1 MSSSNST
8 NRVSFVDVIIF
19 AGLESL
25 GMCAIVG
32 NLALI
37 IVLLNNKYLHRASF
51 ILMLN
56 LAIADVIHG
65 FVTTCHFYPPILLKQ
80 MHIGEMAVR
89 LFNIADWTAWAITLT
104 HMSAICLDRLIA
116 IILYGRYNVLVTVQ
130 RIKTFSISCW
140 AFFLSTNV
148 TLFFLQACC
157 MIRPLESL
165 NYYSFGYAENSG
177 ENFNVYVLTY
187 TPVEILTILILSF
200 SNPIT
205 LVQLYRRHKRKIALR
220 QQGTTKSVSTSSS
233 SLLKQQRSQW
243 QRLRSTFTSPSRIV
257 ASTMLLEMSMK
268 MGSKH
273 IANDVREMAARRS
286 NRQQQR
292 ILLQIT
298 VVALIFYA
306 YMTAYYVSYYSRF
319 QSIAV
324 MIFNSYFY
332 SITHMINPVIY
343 FSLNKEMRSQLKEAF
358 VDFRKFFSCKKK
370 DPYGFANSSTKIN
383 HSTKLTMV
391 RAQSTSCS
399 ETSPLFSSNNHYKS
413 TGTTQKN
420 EERLLDSVEGSST
433 GNESAEIRAI
443 VQNDD
448 PSDQCSLPKSDIY
461 VTPPVEMPNKMGA
474 KERSTF
480 INQLVSALQYASNK
494 SLSSVKGQNEVNEGE
509 EYGEDERAAENG
521 EQLRVQPVL
530 RKLDKSATTNDI
542 SSMIKQRYIRFSNT
556 LQVISRDSNFLS
568 ENHKYVSMGSLE
580 RSCLLNDMSGN
591 SDSTSTTVQKSIT
604 RSTSSNSNVFRSS
617 TTNCNGDTGLLLDD
631 EIDTDVEEEIAYL

>member
-1 MSSSNST
+1 MSTSNST
-8 NRVSFVDVIIF
+8 NRVSLIDVIIF
-19 AGLESL
+19 GGLESL
-25 GMCAIVG
+25 GICAILG

-65 FVTTCHFYPPILLKQ
+65 FVTTCHFYPPILLKE
-80 MHIGEMAVR
+80 MHIGELAVR

-130 RIKTFSISCW
+130 RIKNFSISCW
-140 AFFLSTNV
+140 VLFLSTNV
-148 TLFFLQACC
+148 TLFFVQACC
-157 MIRPLESL
+157 MIRPLETL
-165 NYYSFGYAENSG
+165 NYYSFGYVETKQ
-177 ENFNVYVLTY
+177 FNVYVLTY

-243 QRLRSTFTSPSRIV
+243 QRSYR

-268 MGSKH
+268 MGSKQ
-273 IANDVREMAARRS
+273 IGSDVREMAARRS

-306 YMTAYYVSYYSRF
+306 YMSAYYVSYYSRF

-358 VDFRKFFSCKKK
+358 VDFRKLFDCKKK
-370 DPYGFANSSTKIN
+370 DPYGFANSSTKVN
-383 HSTKLTMV
+383 HSTKMTMV

-399 ETSPLFSSNNHYKS
+399 ETSPLFSSNTHYKS
-413 TGTTQKN
+413 TCATQKN
-420 EERLLDSVEGSST
+420 EERSLDSLEGSST

-461 VTPPVEMPNKMGA
+461 MTPPVEMAANKMGA

-494 SLSSVKGQNEVNEGE
+494 SLASSVKGQNGK
-509 EYGEDERAAENG
+509 EDEEER
-521 EQLRVQPVL
+521 EQLQPAQVL

-556 LQVISRDSNFLS
+556 LQVISKDSIDNFIS

-591 SDSTSTTVQKSIT
+591 SDSTSTTIQKSVT
-604 RSTSSNSNVFRSS
+604 RSQSSSSNMFRGSM
-617 TTNCNGDTGLLLDD
+617 TNCNGDTGLLLDD
-631 EIDTDVEEEIAYL
+631 EIETDDEIAYL

>member
-1 MSSSNST
+1 
-8 NRVSFVDVIIF
+8 
-19 AGLESL
+19 
-25 GMCAIVG
+25 
-32 NLALI
+32 
-37 IVLLNNKYLHRASF
+37 
-51 ILMLN
+51 
-56 LAIADVIHG
+56 
-65 FVTTCHFYPPILLKQ
+65 
-80 MHIGEMAVR
+80 
-89 LFNIADWTAWAITLT
+89 
-104 HMSAICLDRLIA
+104 
-116 IILYGRYNVLVTVQ
+116 
-130 RIKTFSISCW
+130 
-140 AFFLSTNV
+140 
-148 TLFFLQACC
+148 
-157 MIRPLESL
+157 
-165 NYYSFGYAENSG
+165 
-177 ENFNVYVLTY
+177 
-187 TPVEILTILILSF
+187 
-200 SNPIT
+200 
-205 LVQLYRRHKRKIALR
+205 
-220 QQGTTKSVSTSSS
+220 
-233 SLLKQQRSQW
+233 
-243 QRLRSTFTSPSRIV
+243 
-257 ASTMLLEMSMK
+257 MLLEMSMK

-461 VTPPVEMPNKMGA
+461 MTPPVEMPNKMGA

-509 EYGEDERAAENG
+509 EDGEDERAAENG

-556 LQVISRDSNFLS
+556 LQVISRDSNFLL
-568 ENHKYVSMGSLE
+568 ENNKYVSMGSLE

-604 RSTSSNSNVFRSS
+604 RSISSSSNVFRSS

-631 EIDTDVEEEIAYL
+631 EIDTDAEEEIAYL

>member
-1 MSSSNST
+1 MSTSNST
-8 NRVSFVDVIIF
+8 SRVSFVDVIIF
-19 AGLESL
+19 CGLESL
-25 GMCAIVG
+25 GICAILG

-140 AFFLSTNV
+140 ALFLSTNV

-165 NYYSFGYAENSG
+165 NYYSFGYAENS
-177 ENFNVYVLTY
+177 NFNVYVLTY

-243 QRLRSTFTSPSRIV
+243 QRNVKKRDSNEQSKFFR

-268 MGSKH
+268 MGSKA
-273 IANDVREMAARRS
+273 ITNDVREMAARRS

-292 ILLQIT
+292 ILLQ
-298 VVALIFYA
+298 V
-306 YMTAYYVSYYSRF
+306 
-319 QSIAV
+319 
-324 MIFNSYFY
+324 
-332 SITHMINPVIY
+332 P
-343 FSLNKEMRSQLKEAF
+343 
-358 VDFRKFFSCKKK
+358 
-370 DPYGFANSSTKIN
+370 
-383 HSTKLTMV
+383 
-391 RAQSTSCS
+391 
-399 ETSPLFSSNNHYKS
+399 
-413 TGTTQKN
+413 
-420 EERLLDSVEGSST
+420 
-433 GNESAEIRAI
+433 
-443 VQNDD
+443 
-448 PSDQCSLPKSDIY
+448 
-461 VTPPVEMPNKMGA
+461 
-474 KERSTF
+474 
-480 INQLVSALQYASNK
+480 
-494 SLSSVKGQNEVNEGE
+494 
-509 EYGEDERAAENG
+509 
-521 EQLRVQPVL
+521 
-530 RKLDKSATTNDI
+530 
-542 SSMIKQRYIRFSNT
+542 
-556 LQVISRDSNFLS
+556 
-568 ENHKYVSMGSLE
+568 
-580 RSCLLNDMSGN
+580 
-591 SDSTSTTVQKSIT
+591 
-604 RSTSSNSNVFRSS
+604 
-617 TTNCNGDTGLLLDD
+617 
-631 EIDTDVEEEIAYL
+631 

>member
-1 MSSSNST
+1 
-8 NRVSFVDVIIF
+8 
-19 AGLESL
+19 
-25 GMCAIVG
+25 
-32 NLALI
+32 
-37 IVLLNNKYLHRASF
+37 
-51 ILMLN
+51 
-56 LAIADVIHG
+56 
-65 FVTTCHFYPPILLKQ
+65 
-80 MHIGEMAVR
+80 
-89 LFNIADWTAWAITLT
+89 
-104 HMSAICLDRLIA
+104 MSAICLDRLIA

-220 QQGTTKSVSTSSS
+220 Q
-233 SLLKQQRSQW
+233 
-243 QRLRSTFTSPSRIV
+243 

>member
-1 MSSSNST
+1 MSSSNAT

-25 GMCAIVG
+25 GICAIVG

-243 QRLRSTFTSPSRIV
+243 QR

-358 VDFRKFFSCKKK
+358 IDFRKFFSCKKK

-461 VTPPVEMPNKMGA
+461 MTPPVEMPNKMGA

-509 EYGEDERAAENG
+509 EDGEDERAAENG

-556 LQVISRDSNFLS
+556 LQVISRDSNFLP
-568 ENHKYVSMGSLE
+568 ENNKYVSMGSLE

-604 RSTSSNSNVFRSS
+604 RSISSSSNVFRSS

-631 EIDTDVEEEIAYL
+631 EIDTDAEEEIAYL

>member
-243 QRLRSTFTSPSRIV
+243 QR

>member
-220 QQGTTKSVSTSSS
+220 Q
-233 SLLKQQRSQW
+233 
-243 QRLRSTFTSPSRIV
+243 

-461 VTPPVEMPNKMGA
+461 MTPPVEMPNKMGA

-509 EYGEDERAAENG
+509 EDGEDERAAENG
-521 EQLRVQPVL
+521 ELRVQPVL

>member
-19 AGLESL
+19 VGLESL
-25 GMCAIVG
+25 GICAILG

-80 MHIGEMAVR
+80 MHIGELAVR

-130 RIKTFSISCW
+130 RIKTFSLVCW
-140 AFFLSTNV
+140 ALFLSTNV

-165 NYYSFGYAENSG
+165 NYYSFGYAESNKDG
-177 ENFNVYVLTY
+177 NFNVYVLTY

-243 QRLRSTFTSPSRIV
+243 QR

-306 YMTAYYVSYYSRF
+306 YMTAYYVSYYSMF
-319 QSIAV
+319 QSMAV

-343 FSLNKEMRSQLKEAF
+343 FSLNKEMRAQLREAF
-358 VDFRKFFSCKKK
+358 VDFRKACSCKKK

-383 HSTKLTMV
+383 HSTKMTMV

-461 VTPPVEMPNKMGA
+461 MTPPIEMPNKMGA

-494 SLSSVKGQNEVNEGE
+494 SLASVKGQNEVDDEDDDDT
-509 EYGEDERAAENG
+509 GEDERAAENG

-556 LQVISRDSNFLS
+556 LQVISRDASFHL
-568 ENHKYVSMGSLE
+568 ENNKYVSMGSLE

-604 RSTSSNSNVFRSS
+604 RSISSNSNVFRSS

-631 EIDTDVEEEIAYL
+631 DIDTDAEEEIAYL

>member
-1 MSSSNST
+1 MSATNST
-8 NRVSFVDVIIF
+8 DRVSVVDVIIF
-19 AGLESL
+19 IGLESL
-25 GMCAIVG
+25 GICAILG

-65 FVTTCHFYPPILLKQ
+65 FVTTCHFYPPILLKE

-130 RIKTFSISCW
+130 RIKTFSLLCW
-140 AFFLSTNV
+140 AVFLSMNI

-165 NYYSFGYAENSG
+165 NYYSFGYAENSKND
-177 ENFNVYVLTY
+177 NFNVYVLVY

-243 QRLRSTFTSPSRIV
+243 QR

-319 QSIAV
+319 QSIHV

-343 FSLNKEMRSQLKEAF
+343 FSLNKEMRAQLKEAF
-358 VDFRKFFSCKKK
+358 VDFRKLFSCKKK

-383 HSTKLTMV
+383 HSTKMTMV

-420 EERLLDSVEGSST
+420 EEILLDSVEGSST

-461 VTPPVEMPNKMGA
+461 MTPPVEMPLNKMGP

-494 SLSSVKGQNEVNEGE
+494 SLASVKGQNGVDE
-509 EYGEDERAAENG
+509 EDESAGENG

-556 LQVISRDSNFLS
+556 LQVISRDSSFMP
-568 ENHKYVSMGSLE
+568 ENHRYVSMGSLE

-604 RSTSSNSNVFRSS
+604 RSISSNSNVFRSS

-631 EIDTDVEEEIAYL
+631 DIDTDAEEEIAYL